1 MKCGWLLTSDEYRLN
16 CYNIIV
22 SSYRLYGISMEF
34 TGTYWIVY
42 DDKEYQ
48 ILLVVTLMAIRL
60 INYHNYYIV
69 NVNVNYQY
77 YTFGFRF
84 SVFGFRFSV
93 SE

>member
-1 MKCGWLLTSDEYRLN
+1 MILWQQIIIGYYWILLDINGYYET
-16 CYNIIV
+16 V
-22 SSYRLYGISMEF
+22 
-34 TGTYWIVY
+34 WIVY

-48 ILLVVTLMAIRL
+48 ILLTPTVTAITL

-84 SVFGFRFSV
+84 SVFGM
-93 SE
+93 

>member
-1 MKCGWLLTSDEYRLN
+1 MILWQQIIIGYYWILLDINGYYET
-16 CYNIIV
+16 V
-22 SSYRLYGISMEF
+22 
-34 TGTYWIVY
+34 WIVY

-48 ILLVVTLMAIRL
+48 ILLIPTVTAITL

-84 SVFGFRFSV
+84 SVFGM
-93 SE
+93 